1 MYTRLKKS
9 LSRLS
14 GNVRPRLR
22 SLRLRVMG
30 LVILALLPAFG
41 MMVFTA
47 SESRSQAIE
56 QTQQNAMRLTE
67 LAAANQRQLIDGAR
81 DILITLAQL
90 PAIQN
95 QDRAACV
102 FFLSNV
108 LMQHPLYANFGAADD
123 SGSVYCMTLPQRVPF
138 SIAEQAY
145 FQQSMTSRDFALS
158 EYQISPTNSQAV
170 ITLSYPV
177 VNDQGYPQGIVFA
190 SLDLRWL
197 GPFMNAA
204 SLPVGST
211 LRVIDREGVIL
222 VSYPSGEIEI
232 GQKMPESS
240 IAELIVTQTIGL
252 TQGQDAS
259 GVSRLYAYTPL
270 HAGADSDVYMI
281 ISIPTEAA
289 FAISKRILQRNL
301 LALVIGA
308 VLALVIAWLGTQF
321 FFLRQVNSLVD
332 TTQRLSAGDLSVR
345 TDWGPGQGELGQLA
359 RAFDE
364 MATTLQHREQ
374 EQQWAQEQIRKQTER
389 AEALARIAGRLNA
402 KLELDSVL
410 QEVCEETC
418 RAMNVPA
425 VAVAVYQK
433 AEKDLFYLSGTQLD
447 STIKIQL
454 NSTYRA
460 RVASAASQLD
470 ALTMQVDLAEHP
482 RLLPSNVRRALD
494 ARYMICIDL
503 VHEGSTIGRL
513 NLFAME
519 SSLMGEDELNLL
531 EGIANS
537 AALAITNARLYTE
550 LRLQEQLRAD
560 LLHQVIGA
568 QEDERMRISRELHD
582 ETSQSLT
589 ALLLGLDTINI
600 AAQSDITRIEGHTR
614 QLKSVTEDMLDN
626 IHRLIADLRPS
637 LLDDLGL
644 VAAIEWYGK
653 QRLKPYGISF
663 DLEQTLDGRLPRPVE
678 TALFR
683 IVQEGVT
690 NIVRHA
696 NASAVMVRL
705 IQEHDLVKLE
715 ICDDGVGFI
724 PQQLDTLESNGRG
737 LGLRGIQERAT
748 ILGGTMDIK
757 STIGTGT
764 VVSICFPTYRSEE
777 TDTDD
782 SYFIG

>member
-14 GNVRPRLR
+14 GKARPRLR

-41 MMVFTA
+41 LMVFTA

-67 LAAANQRQLIDGAR
+67 LAVANQRQLIDGAR

-90 PAIQN
+90 PAIQE

-108 LMQHPLYANFGAADD
+108 LMQHPLYANFGAADGN
-123 SGSVYCMTLPQRVPF
+123 GSVYCMTLPQRVPF
-138 SIAEQAY
+138 SIADQDY
-145 FQQSMTSRDFALS
+145 FQQSMSSRDFALS

-177 VNDQGYPQGIVFA
+177 VDDQGYPQGIVFA

-204 SLPVGST
+204 SLPEGST
-211 LRVIDREGVIL
+211 LRVIDRNGVIL
-222 VSYPSGEIEI
+222 VSYPNGEIEI
-232 GQKMPESS
+232 GQMMPESS
-240 IAELIVTQTIGL
+240 IAGLIVAQSIGL
-252 TQGQDAS
+252 TQGHDAS
-259 GVSRLYAYTPL
+259 GVARLYAYTPL

-289 FAISKRILQRNL
+289 FAISNSILQRNM

-308 VLALVIAWLGTQF
+308 VLALATTWLGTQF

-332 TTQRLSAGDLSVR
+332 TTQRLSAGDLSAR
-345 TDWGPGQGELGQLA
+345 TGWGPGQGELGQLA

-410 QEVCEETC
+410 QEVCDETC
-418 RAMNVPA
+418 RALNVPA
-425 VAVAVYQK
+425 VAVVVHQK
-433 AEKDLFYLSGTQLD
+433 AEKDLFYLSGPDLD
-447 STIKIQL
+447 SNLKTHM
-454 NSTYRA
+454 NASSRTRVERA
-460 RVASAASQLD
+460 SSQLD
-470 ALTMQVDLAEHP
+470 ELTMQVDLAAHP
-482 RLLPSNVRRALD
+482 RLLPSNVRRLLV
-494 ARYMICIDL
+494 ARFMIYVDL
-503 VHEGSTIGRL
+503 IHEGSTIGRL
-513 NLFAME
+513 NLFTRENA
-519 SSLMGEDELNLL
+519 LMGEDELTLL

-550 LRLQEQLRAD
+550 LRMQEQFRAD
-560 LLHQVIGA
+560 LLHQVIGV

-600 AAQSDITRIEGHTR
+600 AAQSDITRIKGHTR

-644 VAAIEWYGK
+644 VAAIEWYGE

-683 IVQEGVT
+683 IVQEGMT

-696 NASAVMVRL
+696 KASVVVVRL
-705 IQEHDLVKLE
+705 IQEHDLVSLE
-715 ICDDGVGFI
+715 ICDNGVGFI
-724 PQQLDTLESNGRG
+724 PQRLDTLESNGRG
-737 LGLRGIQERAT
+737 LGLRGIQERAA
-748 ILGGTMDIK
+748 ILGGTMDID
-757 STIGTGT
+757 STIGAGT
-764 VVSICFPTYRSEE
+764 VVRICFHTYRSEE
-777 TDTDD
+777 IKKDD
-782 SYFIG
+782 SYSTG